1 MALEMSFEDN
11 GNNRRVL
18 KRNFWMFRSELMKI
32 LCLFIVFNLLFW
44 KLSKF
49 CDLFFGCAAKTIR
62 FHFHF
67 SFAGKSALVTDLSEC
82 KVIRGWIQTNEF
94 LHRDLI
100 VEGLQDSSKS
110 PTLIWILRF
119 LIKNISKS
127 LRILCQDLNWLMEM
141 KGESSWLEESPKLIF
156 ILREIE
162 IRNSHES
169 KRFQSESGL
178 RQLKHSHY
186 EIKIN

>member
-49 CDLFFGCAAKTIR
+49 CDLFLCASKTIR

-67 SFAGKSALVTDLSEC
+67 SFAGKSALVTDLSGMQSGFEMNSDEWIFTQWPHRWRPSGLIEVTNTHLNPSVFEKTSR
-82 KVIRGWIQTNEF
+82 KVSEFCVRTWIDWWKWKASRRG
-94 LHRDLI
+94 L
-100 VEGLQDSSKS
+100 
-110 PTLIWILRF
+110 
-119 LIKNISKS
+119 KS
-127 LRILCQDLNWLMEM
+127 LLN
-141 KGESSWLEESPKLIF
+141 SFSFRVKL
-156 ILREIE
+156 R
-162 IRNSHES
+162 
-169 KRFQSESGL
+169 
-178 RQLKHSHY
+178 
-186 EIKIN
+186 

>member
-49 CDLFFGCAAKTIR
+49 CDLFVCCEDDSVS
-62 FHFHF
+62 F
-67 SFAGKSALVTDLSEC
+67 SFLFCREKCFGYGFEWMQSGYWTNSDEWIFTLWPHRWRPSGLTEVTNTHLNPSVFE
-82 KVIRGWIQTNEF
+82 K
-94 LHRDLI
+94 
-100 VEGLQDSSKS
+100 
-110 PTLIWILRF
+110 
-119 LIKNISKS
+119 ISKS
-127 LRILCQDLNWLMEM
+127 LRILCQDLNRLVEM

-156 ILREIE
+156 ILLKSE

-169 KRFQSESGL
+169 KDLHFKRFETT
-178 RQLKHSHY
+178 
-186 EIKIN
+186 

>member
-32 LCLFIVFNLLFW
+32 LCLFIEFNLLFW

-49 CDLFFGCAAKTIR
+49 CDLFLCASKTIR

-67 SFAGKSALVTDLSEC
+67 SFAGKSALVTDLSGMQSGFEMNSDE
-82 KVIRGWIQTNEF
+82 WIFTQWPHRWRPSGLIEVTNTHLNPSVFE
-94 LHRDLI
+94 
-100 VEGLQDSSKS
+100 
-110 PTLIWILRF
+110 
-119 LIKNISKS
+119 KNISKS
-127 LRILCQDLNWLMEM
+127 LRILCQDLNRLMEM
-141 KGESSWLEESPKLIF
+141 KGESSWLKESPKLIF
-156 ILREIE
+156 ISRKIE

-169 KRFQSESGL
+169 KDFILLERFETT
-178 RQLKHSHY
+178 
-186 EIKIN
+186 

>member
-49 CDLFFGCAAKTIR
+49 CDLFLCASKTIR

-67 SFAGKSALVTDLSEC
+67 SFAGKSALVTDLSGMQSGFEMNSDEWIFTQWPHRWRPSGLIEVTNTHLNPSVLEKKTSR
-82 KVIRGWIQTNEF
+82 KVSEFCVRTWIDWWKWKASRRG
-94 LHRDLI
+94 L
-100 VEGLQDSSKS
+100 
-110 PTLIWILRF
+110 
-119 LIKNISKS
+119 KS
-127 LRILCQDLNWLMEM
+127 LLN
-141 KGESSWLEESPKLIF
+141 SFSFRVKL
-156 ILREIE
+156 R
-162 IRNSHES
+162 
-169 KRFQSESGL
+169 
-178 RQLKHSHY
+178 
-186 EIKIN
+186 